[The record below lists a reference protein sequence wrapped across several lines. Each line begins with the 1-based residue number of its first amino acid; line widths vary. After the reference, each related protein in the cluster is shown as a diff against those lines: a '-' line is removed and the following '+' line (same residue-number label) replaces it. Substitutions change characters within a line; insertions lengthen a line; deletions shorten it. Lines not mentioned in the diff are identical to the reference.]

1 MRSWNSFDQ
10 KRRGQPEL
18 SDNYVIEV
26 VSLSKLKLMLRIPT
40 QHISVDCMVYSM
52 YKFFNNSMMNI

>member
-26 VSLSKLKLMLRIPT
+26 VSLSKLKLMLRVPT

-52 YKFFNNSMMNI
+52 YKF